1 MSLPLPSHLVRVK
14 WGLTVGG
21 CLPPT
26 VWPCVRGESCKASHD
41 GCPDKPQT
49 EAFLP
54 LVPPVD
60 WGTAAHILGQPE
72 EISSAQILVLS
83 PGLEAWVFWE

>member
-1 MSLPLPSHLVRVK
+1 MSLSLPSHLVRVK
-14 WGLTVGG
+14 WGLTGDG
-21 CLPPT
+21 CLPPR
-26 VWPCVRGESCKASHD
+26 VWPCVCGESCKAGHD

-49 EAFLP
+49 EAVLP

-72 EISSAQILVLS
+72 ISSAQILVLS
-83 PGLEAWVFWE
+83 PGLEARVFWE